1 MVGQYTD
8 NILVYFFKIVAVF
21 SIYGILSA
29 TLFFFLAAFLIFLYV
44 HRKLYSS
51 RLYDDDDNLPKYVN
65 NTSYENID
73 YENNSILHNQYFAVL
88 RALFYFYSFLWFL
101 TYFGVARAL
110 YLYAFFSLLSYVYLY
125 AWHDFRGYERSYLNK
140 ISLMDPRP
148 GFFRS
153 SIPDGDGFVFKFL
166 EGFSTKPFLDT
177 RFQILQSPKHLGGY
191 GNVSILNVLLAKDP
205 YFLSKFLYYYADIY
219 VYNSIHN
226 FWVGVSKI
234 SCLDAT
240 SRRVF
245 KDSENYVAGTHIR
258 FYPTEH
264 FGLIDMLGQFS
275 PTAAYIK
282 SQTFLFNTIRDVYR
296 NTATQSFSDSLH
308 LRYLHDPFFRLGVA
322 VSTNISCFPYY
333 KEDFSSFLEFRSL
346 LESFLLAP
354 ARLDFLLHQVK
365 EAFGSNNNNLLRNVT
380 SNFNLKVRNT
390 IFNLFPKTYYFK
402 WLSYFLS
409 FFLTETSLNLRF
421 KNVLIPEHWYNLL
434 SMYRYKRKPSRS
446 RAGLHFSRL
455 WTAQMRYNT
464 DYTYKRGILEFVF
477 NSYLYPVNNRS
488 KTYYYL
494 NGFTRFNML
503 ESFDFVS
510 LLVEPFF
517 MFPAKAYANRVRAY
531 MNDSQRLNFREPLK
545 VFDIRKFI
553 RKSGDGME
561 PFISVDY
568 FMYVNNVNFINDL
581 DSVVYNDD
589 DPLQDP
595 VNKFYENL
603 LPTFS
608 NLMNNSIMGALR
620 NFDFKSSYLFSTFFL
635 DPSWTVLENALKSS
649 PSFKIYLKNLV
660 YNKRASEFY
669 EWFAHK
675 NTSKPFFHLYE
686 LSLNLL
692 IKSPIFLRAVESIPG
707 PLVASSTSVSGN
719 TSVVFDNYQ
728 NLVNRVALKSS
739 LGYKGL
745 SENRSGQLIFKLG
758 RIRRS
763 TVRKISPTS
772 QLYKKSYIYFSR
784 LPFINFSMISPLSV
798 LKFTNFDLLERREK
812 RSKLRILFRDP
823 FLFFNRD
830 KRIGKG
836 KLFRRFLWSNIF
848 LKPVFAAATSCIAI
862 SSPKNFSKN
871 LSTFLLKNLSIWLQN
886 RYAFSQTYI
895 NYIFSDLAI
904 FREYAYFCYKKHG
917 LLKNFDLWNGLSR
930 NQFEIPLWKS
940 YLNSIFSDNL
950 FYSYSTSREYCPT
963 FVLSNLLLD
972 SKASMNFLFQ
982 IKNNYVLQF
991 PTKYM
996 NFMAIRSSEGSMS
1009 FGRSTWKLFVSTL
1022 NSLVYLLVKSI
1033 LSDGK
1038 PDFSKSFDNFFILLE
1053 QLKRDLKAYNYIT
1066 KHLFL
1071 TLDPLFDFKR
1081 MLNII
1086 PEDNGLPLYSINKVK
1101 GVDWWE
1107 AIPNNTVFKSIE
1119 HILQLDYSSKDS
1131 VINKHKFN
1139 LYMSDFWD
1147 DFSKHKFTVSLNN
1160 LYRGKLPSSLVLKI
1174 FNRGVSRASVAAT
1187 LIDSSL
1193 SSNLKKIAYTI
1204 FLNEFRTQDSD
1215 RFTLIE
1221 RYSESLWGL
1230 DSFYGVKDLSNYFF
1244 STEVVDSSD
1253 TESYFS
1259 DARFFYTGSIQS
1271 SLSIHRTPIG
1281 FRSRLGAFR
1290 SPHLF
1295 SLISLNNIS
1304 RSDWYYSLFTKKP
1317 SFHHERLSLNI
1328 LNDDD
1333 HIFLNNPNINIKF
1346 SKISFFYF
1354 SAYWFVKQFSLFF
1367 NVTARY
1373 SIKYY
1378 RFNCAY
1384 DPLKGS

>member
-65 NTSYENID
+65 NPSYENTD
-73 YENNSILHNQYFAVL
+73 YENNSVLHNQYFAVL
-88 RALFYFYSFLWFL
+88 RALFYFYSFLWFM

-148 GFFRS
+148 GFYRS
-153 SIPDGDGFVFKFL
+153 STLGGVDDEFAFKFL
-166 EGFSTKPFLDT
+166 EDFSTKPFLDT

-191 GNVSILNVLLAKDP
+191 GGVNILNVMLTKDP

-226 FWVGVSKI
+226 FWVEVSRI
-234 SCLDAT
+234 SCPDVT
-240 SRRVF
+240 SKRVF
-245 KDSENYVAGTHIR
+245 KDSENYVGGTQIR

-264 FGLIDMLGQFS
+264 FGLIDMLDQFS
-275 PTAAYIK
+275 PTATYIK
-282 SQTFLFNTIRDVYR
+282 SQTFLFNTLRDVYR
-296 NTATQSFSDSLH
+296 STAIQSFSDSLY
-308 LRYLHDPFFRLGVA
+308 LRYLHDPFFRLGVT
-322 VSTNISCFPYY
+322 VSTNTSCFPHY
-333 KEDFSSFLEFRSL
+333 KEDFSSFSEFRSL

-354 ARLDFLLHQVK
+354 ARLDFLLHRVK
-365 EAFGSNNNNLLRNVT
+365 EEFGVNNNLLRDVA
-380 SNFNLKVRNT
+380 SNFNLKARST

-421 KNVLIPEHWYNLL
+421 KNILIPEHWYNLL

-464 DYTYKRGILEFVF
+464 DYTYRRGILEFVF
-477 NSYLYPVNNRS
+477 NSYLYPVNDRS

-510 LLVEPFF
+510 LLVEPLF
-517 MFPAKAYANRVRAY
+517 MFPAKAYVNRVRAY
-531 MNDSQRLNFREPLK
+531 VDDSQRLNVREPLK

-568 FMYVNNVNFINDL
+568 FMYTNNVNFINDL
-581 DSVVYNDD
+581 DSMAHNDD
-589 DPLQDP
+589 HFQGPI
-595 VNKFYENL
+595 NNFYENL
-603 LPTFS
+603 LPAFS
-608 NLMNNSIMGALR
+608 NLANNSIMAALR
-620 NFDFKSSYLFSTFFL
+620 NFDFKSSYLLNMLLFVG
-635 DPSWTVLENALKSS
+635 PSWLTLKNALESS
-649 PSFKIYLKNLV
+649 PTFKIYLKNLV
-660 YNKRASEFY
+660 YNKPTSEFY
-669 EWFAHK
+669 EWFAYK
-675 NTSKPFFHLYE
+675 NASKPLFHLYE
-686 LSLNLL
+686 LSLDLL
-692 IKSPIFLRAVESIPG
+692 VKSPIFLRIVEGTSESLAAPG
-707 PLVASSTSVSGN
+707 ISVLGN
-719 TSVVFDNYQ
+719 TLVVFGNYQ
-728 NLVNRVALKSS
+728 NLVNRIALKSS
-739 LGYKGL
+739 LGYKRL
-745 SENRSGQLIFKLG
+745 AESRPGQLAFKLG
-758 RIRRS
+758 RIKRSMIRRVS
-763 TVRKISPTS
+763 SIPRP
-772 QLYKKSYIYFSR
+772 YKKPYIYFSR
-784 LPFINFSMISPLSV
+784 LPFINFSMVSPLSI
-798 LKFTNFDLLERREK
+798 LKFTNFGLLERKEE

-823 FLFFNRD
+823 FLFFN
-830 KRIGKG
+830 KNKKIGKG
-836 KLFRRFLWSNIF
+836 ELFRRFLWSNIF
-848 LKPVFAAATSCIAI
+848 LKPVFAAAIFCITTPP
-862 SSPKNFSKN
+862 SKDFSKN
-871 LSTFLLKNLSIWLQN
+871 LSTFLLKNLSIWLQD

-904 FREYAYFCYKKHG
+904 FREYVYFYYNKHG
-917 LLKNFDLWNGLSR
+917 LLKNFDLWDDLSK

-950 FYSYSTSREYCPT
+950 FYSYSMSRGYCPT
-963 FVLSNLLLD
+963 FALSSLLLD
-972 SKASMNFLFQ
+972 RKASMNFLFE

-996 NFMAIRSSEGSMS
+996 NFMAIRSSEGSMN

-1022 NSLVYLLVKSI
+1022 NALVYLLVKSV

-1038 PDFSKSFDNFFILLE
+1038 PDFGNSFDNFLILLE

-1066 KHLFL
+1066 KRLFL

-1086 PEDNGLPLYSINKVK
+1086 PEDTGLPLYSINKAK

-1107 AIPNNTVFKSIE
+1107 GVPNNTVFKSIE
-1119 HILQLDYSSKDS
+1119 HALQLDLYKDS
-1131 VINKHKFN
+1131 AINKHKFN
-1139 LYMSDFWD
+1139 LYMADFWD
-1147 DFSKHKFTVSLNN
+1147 DFSKCKFTASLNN
-1160 LYRGKLPSSLVLKI
+1160 LSHDRLPSSLVLKI
-1174 FNRGVSRASVAAT
+1174 FNRGVSRASVVAILT
-1187 LIDSSL
+1187 TSSL
-1193 SSNLKKIAYTI
+1193 SSSLKKIAYTI
-1204 FLNEFRTQDSD
+1204 FLNEFRTRDSD

-1221 RYSESLWGL
+1221 RYNESLWGL

-1244 STEVVDSSD
+1244 STKVVDSSD

-1259 DARFFYTGSIQS
+1259 DARFFYTGNMES

-1290 SPHLF
+1290 SSHLF
-1295 SLISLNNIS
+1295 SLTSLNNIS
-1304 RSDWYYSLFTKKP
+1304 RSGWYYSLFTKKP
-1317 SFHHERLSLNI
+1317 LFHHERLSLNI
-1328 LNDDD
+1328 SNNSD
-1333 HIFLNNPNINIKF
+1333 HIFLNEPYIGIKF
-1346 SKISFFYF
+1346 SRISFFYF
-1354 SAYWFVKQFSLFF
+1354 FLYWFVKQFSLFF

-1378 RFNCAY
+1378 RFNCVY
-1384 DPLKGS
+1384 DPLRGS